1 MVANDDIASHSGAS
15 RRKASRSFSFL
26 GCNAYSARIRN
37 EICAKMFLSSFL
49 SPTNITRLRIKNFLV
64 FHNILSEY
72 YEMPSSAAYLSLF
85 SLRNSNAFCGP
96 LLRYEELVTS
106 EARYTTVF
114 LSGRL
119 SEKHIL
125 FDCLSWINVFCL
137 RACSIVLNRRNSCF
151 IVSQRRTR
159 RLF

>member
-64 FHNILSEY
+64 FHIILSEY

-96 LLRYEELVTS
+96 LLRCEGTCDLRSTLHNCVPQRPTLGETYPI
-106 EARYTTVF
+106 
-114 LSGRL
+114 RL
-119 SEKHIL
+119 SVM
-125 FDCLSWINVFCL
+125 DQ
-137 RACSIVLNRRNSCF
+137 CF
-151 IVSQRRTR
+151 LLASLLHRPE
-159 RLF
+159 